1 MYPNSLVKKNSS
13 MSNLPIRIPYH
24 KTQMKCTTNIMKPRP
39 KTKKIKRLEHAQ
51 KILQQFYKVYFTKKY
66 N

>member
-1 MYPNSLVKKNSS
+1 
-13 MSNLPIRIPYH
+13 MSNMPIRIPYH
-24 KTQMKCTTNIMKPRP
+24 KKQMKCTANIMKPRP

-51 KILQQFYKVYFTKKY
+51 KILQQFYKVMFITKKC